1 MITYFD
7 GMMKS
12 FGIDRVHLF
21 YADSIEI
28 ETIADAVWAIW
39 ALNTNGI
46 NGFSNK
52 KKPTEY
58 SAGACFVSVLHY
70 HLSAM
75 NECIWF
81 RVIHCGT

>member
-52 KKPTEY
+52 KNQPNTVLEY
-58 SAGACFVSVLHY
+58 V
-70 HLSAM
+70 LSAFSIIIGVPWM
-75 NECIWF
+75 NAF
-81 RVIHCGT
+81 GFG

>member
-39 ALNTNGI
+39 AIRALNTNAI
-46 NGFSNK
+46 KWFFKQKNQPNAVL
-52 KKPTEY
+52 EY
-58 SAGACFVSVLHY
+58 V
-70 HLSAM
+70 LSAFSIIAWVPWM
-75 NECIWF
+75 NAF
-81 RVIHCGT
+81 GFG

>member
-46 NGFSNK
+46 
-52 KKPTEY
+52 E
-58 SAGACFVSVLHY
+58 
-70 HLSAM
+70 
-75 NECIWF
+75 WF
-81 RVIHCGT
+81 IKQQQKNNRMQC